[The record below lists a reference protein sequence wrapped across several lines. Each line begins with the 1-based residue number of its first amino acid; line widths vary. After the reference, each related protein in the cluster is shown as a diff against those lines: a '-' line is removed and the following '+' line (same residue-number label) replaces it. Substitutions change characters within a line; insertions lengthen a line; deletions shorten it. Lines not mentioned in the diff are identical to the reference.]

1 MRPFLDVTGGRALSL
16 LCLALRA
23 PQSPQLRW
31 VPGDTVYLWGKPLAP
46 SEVEGNSGRGQN
58 FPVDKPLK
66 RPAREPW
73 NVRKGIIG
81 RLS

>member
-1 MRPFLDVTGGRALSL
+1 MEGRGN
-16 LCLALRA
+16 
-23 PQSPQLRW
+23 PW
-31 VPGDTVYLWGKPLAP
+31 AP

-58 FPVDKPLK
+58 SPVDKPLK
-66 RPAREPW
+66 RPARETW